1 MSNVQDNTPPESPK
15 PLSVSEA
22 GDAILSRWE
31 DTPEEELSEQV
42 EQEATP
48 EDNQEETEIDSGD
61 DSDNLDEEIVEDDT
75 DPDENDEVEVE
86 ENDDNEE
93 DEEAEVITDD
103 EHLVEVL
110 VDGEV
115 KKASVKDLKRLYGQE
130 ASLTKK
136 SQQTAK
142 QRKEADEALQKTS
155 VVMQRLIE
163 KAQEAY
169 KPYEDIDMLVASQE
183 MTRED
188 FASLRKESKLAKDN
202 LDFLTQE
209 AEQFFGEI
217 QAQHQANLNEA
228 ATQAVK
234 VLREDIPDW
243 SNAMYDEIRQ
253 YSVSEGLPEQM
264 VNTIVDPVV
273 IKLLNKARLYDQ
285 GKKVATTKKA
295 KTVTRTKSLKARKTP
310 EQSADVA
317 KQKRVKATKEK
328 LRTAKRGN
336 HLDDIA
342 DALMARWEQ

>member
-48 EDNQEETEIDSGD
+48 EDNQEETEIALGD
-61 DSDNLDEEIVEDDT
+61 DSEDNLDEEIVEDDT
-75 DPDENDEVEVE
+75 DPDENDEVEE
-86 ENDDNEE
+86 YDEE
-93 DEEAEVITDD
+93 DDEAEVITDD

-155 VVMQRLIE
+155 VVMQKLIE
-163 KAQEAY
+163 KAQEAF

-183 MTRED
+183 MTRDD

-209 AEQFFGEI
+209 AEQFYSEI

-228 ATQAVK
+228 ATNAVK
-234 VLREDIPDW
+234 VLREEVPDW
-243 SNAMYDEIRQ
+243 SNEMYDEIRQ
-253 YSVSEGLPEQM
+253 YSVGEGLPEQM

-295 KTVTRTKSLKARKTP
+295 KTVTRNKSLKARKTP
-310 EQSADVA
+310 DQSADGFWS
-317 KQKRVKATKEK
+317 Q
-328 LRTAKRGN
+328 
-336 HLDDIA
+336 
-342 DALMARWEQ
+342 